1 MDDDTEQDLAD
12 LMQRI
17 DRLNREQRRIIGG
30 VVATLQGFDDDGA
43 ARRWIEHH
51 QQSILDELRRAQ

>member
-1 MDDDTEQDLAD
+1 MDNNTEQDLAE

-17 DRLNREQRRIIGG
+17 YRLNHEQRRIVGG
-30 VVATLQGFDDDGA
+30 VVATLQGFDDDVA
-43 ARRWIEHH
+43 ARRWIEQH